1 MSSNGSFK
9 TTAYDGR
16 YLLFSW
22 EVSSQSIES
31 NTTTIKWSL
40 KGGGAG
46 ISASWYNA
54 GPFKVVIDGNTVF
67 SSSTRIKLY
76 EGTLVASGV
85 YTLTHDS
92 SGNKS
97 FSASA
102 EGAIYV
108 TTVNSK
114 GGGSWSLPTISR
126 ASVPTISPKS
136 FNIGDTVT
144 INTNMTSN
152 TFTHKI
158 TLTFKNYTYTVG
170 SNVGAS
176 IKLNTATI
184 ANDLYK
190 QITNE
195 SKANG
200 TITVETFKGSTSL
213 GTNSVTFTANA
224 NKSASPTFNATYK
237 DTNYNTVGITGNN
250 QLIIRNTSTL
260 QVNIT
265 NATALYSA
273 TLKSVSVNINGN
285 TYNKTLTSSTINID
299 VGVLNFSEDVT
310 AKVTITDSRGLST
323 TKDININIVNWL
335 APTAL
340 ISIERQN
347 NYYTKTFITVNA
359 NYYDLDNKNT
369 LTIKYRIKEKSS
381 SSYGGYVSISNNTQ
395 SSFDA
400 DNTKEWIVQVLVS
413 DLLGSTTYNLN
424 LPKGMPIVFYDK
436 VLSSVGIGCFPK
448 DENSLEVL
456 GKNIYKALFYS
467 SGDVVAVK
475 NIYAIGNVT
484 GSKKSLDFTVQLPKS
499 LEDIKNVTF
508 NEIKINARHAD
519 GGYTLTDTYLKAGYD
534 VLADSSIVVTYR
546 INTGTNAITIN
557 LDKSSGEFNGTNNT
571 PQTIE
576 INSLKFTCS

>member
-1 MSSNGSFK
+1 MASNGSFK
-9 TTAYDGR
+9 TNAYDGR

-54 GPFKVVIDGNTVF
+54 GPFKVVIEGNTVF

-76 EGTLVASGV
+76 DGTLVASGV

-92 SGNKS
+92 NGNKS

-114 GGGSWSLPTISR
+114 GSGSWSLPTISR

-144 INTNMTSN
+144 INTNRTSN

-170 SNVGAS
+170 TNVGAS
-176 IKLNTATI
+176 IKLNTSTI
-184 ANDLYK
+184 ANYLYN
-190 QITNE
+190 QITNA

-213 GTNSVTFTANA
+213 GTNIVTFTANA

-237 DTNYNTVGITGNN
+237 DTNSNTVGITGNN

-285 TYNKTLTSSTINID
+285 TYNKTLTSSTIDID
-299 VGVLNFSEDVT
+299 VGVLNFSENVI
-310 AKVTITDSRGLST
+310 AKVTVTDSRGLST
-323 TKDININIVNWL
+323 TKGLNISIVNWL

-340 ISIERQN
+340 INLERQN

-369 LTIKYRIKEKSS
+369 LTIKYRIKENGA

-436 VLSSVGIGCFPK
+436 VLSSVGVGCFPK

-519 GGYTLTDTYLKAGYD
+519 GGYTLTDTYLKDGYD
-534 VLADSSIVVTYR
+534 VLSDSTIVVTYK

-557 LDKSSGEFNGTNNT
+557 LDKSSGAFNGTNNT
-571 PQTIE
+571 PQSIE